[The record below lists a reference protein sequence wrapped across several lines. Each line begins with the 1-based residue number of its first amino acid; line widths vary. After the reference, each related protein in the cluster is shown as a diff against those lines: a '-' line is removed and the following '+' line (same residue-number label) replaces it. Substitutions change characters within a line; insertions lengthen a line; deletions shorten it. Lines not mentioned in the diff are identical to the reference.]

1 MANVKNQPA
10 FLTHLTNALVDTLK
24 GSGIQAKVK
33 SQRVPGTKLY
43 RLSVYS
49 PQFKKMYHSERQ
61 SLVWRVAD
69 RAISP
74 DDQMRISMILTLTG
88 EEAKDMGL

>member
-1 MANVKNQPA
+1 MPSVKDKPV
-10 FLTHLTNALVDTLK
+10 FLTHLTGTLVDTLK
-24 GSGIQAKVK
+24 ASGIKAHVK

-43 RLSVYS
+43 RVSVVS
-49 PQFKKMYHSERQ
+49 PQFKRMYHSERQ
-61 SLVWRVAD
+61 SLVWRIAD

-88 EEAKDMGL
+88 EEAK